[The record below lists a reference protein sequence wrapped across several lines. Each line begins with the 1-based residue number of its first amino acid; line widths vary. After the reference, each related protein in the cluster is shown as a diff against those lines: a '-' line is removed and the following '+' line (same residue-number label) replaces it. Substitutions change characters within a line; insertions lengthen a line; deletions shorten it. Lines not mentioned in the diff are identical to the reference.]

1 MRQIVHLII
10 IYAALLTLAGCGDGK
25 SVRQLPHLGDTPY
38 QQDTI
43 LVTYATNPER
53 ALTLLDSALL
63 LGNISEYRAQC
74 IRARIYS
81 KSLVEQRQDS
91 AILICKELLGH
102 DSVRNDAAEQEN
114 ILDLL
119 IATSRAKPDYEEY
132 MHWAAQ
138 KAELCQKQGQET
150 ERWRSEADVGYVMTH
165 LGKENEG
172 LAKLDEAISRLD
184 APGSIDRMD
193 AFVVACKR
201 KINALNELHRYD
213 KIITLG
219 QRILDR
225 LNHYEQHAKDYA
237 EDSYRLSWSDHPNDR
252 DRYMDFS
259 RAQAWGFMAQ
269 AYAMISEK
277 GKVKSEKLAA
287 AQKAR
292 EHLARFDNSNYGKTF
307 GARRMI
313 APAKMALGM
322 YDEALTTYAEI
333 ARRMAA
339 DTLND
344 DYAVILRS
352 RAIAAHAKNHYA
364 EAYDYQTRYADL
376 SKLLSDSLMK
386 GKAHEYAARYHDQE
400 QKLEIAQM
408 NAQSQRKTIIIWAA
422 VIIIMLISI
431 FATWLLRQW
440 RVIRR
445 KNLVLVEQIG
455 EAIEYKEK
463 YESLTPGPSP
473 MGEGSD
479 YSYGQKTQQVTPVA
493 PAIESDLLSLDDI
506 SDDELFRR
514 LRHAI
519 KHEHLYLDPSLDR
532 QKIMD
537 IFQLSRHRVGAAFA
551 QGSEFASLADFIRDC
566 RLEYSCN
573 LLVTRPDLSIKEV
586 AAKSGF
592 NYASTYSADFK
603 NRYTMT
609 PSNYREL
616 KAKK

>member
-63 LGNISEYRAQC
+63 LGNISEYRGQC

-150 ERWRSEADVGYVMTH
+150 ERWRSEADVGFVMTH
-165 LGKENEG
+165 LGQENEG
-172 LAKLDEAISRLD
+172 LAKLDEAISHLD

-201 KINALNELHRYD
+201 KINALNELHRY
-213 KIITLG
+213 KEIINLG

-225 LNHYEQHAKDYA
+225 LDHYEQHAKDYA

-252 DRYMDFS
+252 DRYLDFS
-259 RAQAWGFMAQ
+259 RAQANGFMAE
-269 AYAMISEK
+269 ANAMINEK
-277 GKVKSEKLAA
+277 A
-287 AQKAR
+287 KAK
-292 EHLARFDNSNYGKTF
+292 EHLARFDQSDYGKTF
-307 GARRMI
+307 MARRMI
-313 APAKMALGM
+313 APTQMALGM
-322 YDEALTTYAEI
+322 YDEALATYAEI

-352 RAIAAHAKNHYA
+352 RAIAARDKNHFA

-376 SKLLSDSLMK
+376 SKILSDSLMK

-400 QKLEIAQM
+400 QKLEIAEI
-408 NAQSQRKTIIIWAA
+408 NAENQRKTIIIWAA

-440 RVIRR
+440 RVIHH
-445 KNLVLVEQIG
+445 KNRVLVEQIG

-463 YESLTPGPSP
+463 YEAIVDH
-473 MGEGSD
+473 GEKPASGN
-479 YSYGQKTQQVTPVA
+479 GKKTTTVE
-493 PAIESDLLSLDDI
+493 PAIESDLLSIEDI
-506 SDDELFRR
+506 SDDELYRR
-514 LRHAI
+514 VRQAI
-519 KHEHLYLDPSLDR
+519 RREHLYLDPKLDR

-537 IFQLSRHRVGAAFA
+537 MFQLSKRRVGAAFA
-551 QGSEFASLADFIRDC
+551 QGSEFANLANFIRDC

-592 NYASTYSADFK
+592 TYASTYSADFK

-616 KAKK
+616 KAKR